1 MADALASGAS
11 DRKIVGV
18 QVPPRPP
25 RCWVSNQMKRAP
37 TDKVTPVRSWLL
49 AVCLVTLLSSCADD
63 PGTGQEQ
70 TTSTLAAPLS
80 TSTTTLM
87 ATLTSTS
94 TSTTTLPPV
103 QIFGEFDDV
112 VEAAAL
118 GPLPE
123 DFPLGRAAASSSP
136 LYENRCHASTSAIDP
151 VGCEF
156 GDLDSNVVIVFT
168 GDSHAAQW
176 FGAFEVA
183 ARTNHWRLIAMTK
196 SSCPVADV
204 PTYRRRDALPDGEEL
219 LYPECNEFHTRT
231 HSRIRELQPDL
242 VIFPVLSRYHLVNNG
257 GIAAFSAG
265 LGDSISAIA
274 GLGTKVLV
282 LGETPKTNGEDI
294 PSCLARHKNDIAI
307 CANMR
312 SRAESPQRVKYLSE
326 TAAEH
331 SATYV
336 NPVDWFCTIDVCP
349 GEIGGRIVYRDY
361 NHISDQFARYR
372 APQIGEAIKVALRG
386 PDAT

>member
-37 TDKVTPVRSWLL
+37 TDKVTPVRSWLF
-49 AVCLVTLLSSCADD
+49 AVCLASMVPACTND
-63 PGTGQEQ
+63 PGAGMDR
-70 TTSTLAAPLS
+70 TTSTLVAPISSS
-80 TSTTTLM
+80 TSTLM
-87 ATLTSTS
+87 VTSTS
-94 TSTTTLPPV
+94 TSTTTLAPV
-103 QIFGEFDDV
+103 QISGEFDDV
-112 VEAAAL
+112 VQAAAL

-123 DFPLGRAAASSSP
+123 GFLLGRAAISRSP
-136 LYENRCHASTSAIDP
+136 LYDNGCHVSISAVDP
-151 VGCEF
+151 AACEF

-183 ARTNHWRLIAMTK
+183 ARTNHWKLIAMTK

-204 PTYRRRDALPDGEEL
+204 PTYRRRLDQIDGEEL

-257 GIAAFSAG
+257 GIAAFSAA
-265 LGDSISAIA
+265 LGDSISAIV

-294 PSCLARHKNDIAI
+294 PSCLARHKNDISI
-307 CANMR
+307 CANKR
-312 SRAESPQRVKYLSE
+312 SRAEFPQRVKYLSE
-326 TAAEH
+326 MAAEH

-336 NPVDWFCTIDVCP
+336 NPVDWFCTADVCP
-349 GEIGGRIVYRDY
+349 GQIGGRIVYRDY

-372 APQIGEAIKVALRG
+372 APQIAEAIKLALRG
-386 PDAT
+386 LDAT